1 MILGVD
7 GGGTKTKVVVIDKDG
22 NIIYKGIGGPGN
34 HLVVGV
40 EGVAKSIAQ
49 GLGDYKNYTFDIAI
63 IGMGGA
69 GFEPTVR
76 KRLANEI
83 KKVINAKTIEVY
95 NDCYVALIGAIGK
108 RESGMIILSGTGSM
122 VIGIDK
128 EGKYHKAGGWGHIL
142 GDEGSGYRISYDAIR
157 AVMSYWEDMGPHTI
171 LVDAL
176 SAHFGFSSFQ
186 DVIDFFYI
194 KGGDRKKVA
203 SFSPSVARAAE
214 EGDFIANKIL
224 RYNIKS
230 LIRGVGSVKTKIKD
244 DYVSYGGGMFNSK
257 YYKTIARE
265 ELQIM
270 GFELKNPVL
279 SPIGGALFM
288 GFSRLGILS
297 DNIFNKLKSVK

>member
-7 GGGTKTKVVVIDKDG
+7 GGGTKTKVVVVDKEG
-22 NIIYKGIGGPGN
+22 NILREGIGGPGN

-40 EGVAKSIAQ
+40 DGVAKSIVQ
-49 GLGDYKNYTFDIAI
+49 GLGDYRNHAFDIAI

-69 GFEPTVR
+69 GFEPSVR

-108 RESGMIILSGTGSM
+108 RKKGMIILSGTGSM
-122 VIGIDK
+122 VIGIDSANR
-128 EGKYHKAGGWGHIL
+128 YYKAGGWGHLL

-157 AVMSYWEDMGPHTI
+157 AVMSYWEGMGPYTI

-176 SAHFGFSSFQ
+176 STHFGFSSFQ

-203 SFSPSVARAAE
+203 SFSPSVVRAAK

-224 RYNIKS
+224 RDNIKS
-230 LIRGVGSVKTKIKD
+230 LVRGVGSVKIKIKD
-244 DYVSYGGGMFNSK
+244 DYVSYGGGMFNSN
-257 YYKTIARE
+257 YYKTIVGE

-270 GFELKNPVL
+270 GFELKKPVL

-288 GFSRLGILS
+288 GFSKLGILS
-297 DNIFNKLKSVK
+297 DNIFNKLKAIE

>member
-1 MILGVD
+1 MIIGID
-7 GGGTKTKVVVIDKDG
+7 GGGTKTKVVVMDRKG
-22 NIIYKGIGGPGN
+22 NILHEGMGGPGN
-34 HLVVGV
+34 HLVVGID
-40 EGVAKSIAQ
+40 GVSSSIAE
-49 GLGDYKNYTFDIAI
+49 GLGKYKNEVFDIAI
-63 IGMGGA
+63 VGMGGA
-69 GFEPTVR
+69 GFDPKIR
-76 KRLANEI
+76 KNLANHI
-83 KKVINAKTIEVY
+83 KKVIDANTVEVY

-108 RESGMIILSGTGSM
+108 RKSGMIILSGTGSM

-128 EGKYHKAGGWGHIL
+128 EGKYHKAGGWGHLL

-157 AVMSYWEDMGPHTI
+157 AVMSYWEGMGPHTI
-171 LVDAL
+171 LADAL
-176 SAHFGFSSFQ
+176 SAHFGFNSFQ
-186 DVIDFFYI
+186 DVVDFFYI

-214 EGDFIANKIL
+214 KGDFIANKIL

-230 LIRGVGSVKTKIKD
+230 LIRGVGSVKIKIKD

-257 YYKTIARE
+257 YYKAIARE

-288 GFSRLGILS
+288 GFSRLGIAS
-297 DNIFNKLKSVK
+297 EEIFEKLKAIG